1 MENERAEHI
10 ESCEEFGNE
19 CARLVDGF
27 KGTNRRQI
35 TGEDQEDR
43 RGSTGRL
50 KKREQDSKKPKTHKG
65 CG

>member
-1 MENERAEHI
+1 MCKI
-10 ESCEEFGNE
+10 GG
-19 CARLVDGF
+19 GF
-27 KGTNRRQI
+27 KGKNRRQT

-43 RGSTGRL
+43 LGSTGRL